1 MLNDAKVFLR
11 CVKPHFTQLVLQVGY
26 VKRCVQF
33 YIMISIALLV
43 SSICQYISE

>member
-11 CVKPHFTQLVLQVGY
+11 CVKPHFAQLVLQVG
-26 VKRCVQF
+26 